1 MEIFIIENNDKK
13 KIWICYTMQETWKK
27 NKQIKTGDYYQIKI

>member
-1 MEIFIIENNDKK
+1 MIKK
-13 KIWICYTMQETWKK
+13 NLNMLHNAGNLEK

>member
-13 KIWICYTMQETWKK
+13 KIWICYTMQETLKK
-27 NKQIKTGDYYQIKI
+27 INKLKQEIIIK